1 MRVAITGASGLIG
14 RALTTHLGEC
24 GHNVVPL
31 VRRAAA
37 TDEIRWDPETGAI
50 GPLAGVDAVVHLA
63 AAGIGDK
70 RWTDDYKRQ
79 IRESRTNGTRIIS
92 EAVATAPGGPR
103 VLLSASAIGIYGAS
117 ETAEF
122 DETSPPG
129 DGFLAEVCK
138 EWEAATAPAEQA
150 GARVVH
156 LRTGIVLSP
165 DGGALKKQLPLFRA
179 GLGGKFGDGSAW
191 QSWISIDDEVAAIA
205 YLLESEV
212 SGPVNLTAPNPVT
225 QGQFVAA
232 LGDTLHRPTF
242 MRVPSF
248 APKLVLG
255 SELVDNL
262 LFSGQKVL
270 PRVLLEHGYEFRHV
284 ELPAALSDLL
294 GK

>member
-191 QSWISIDDEVAAIA
+191 QS
-205 YLLESEV
+205 
-212 SGPVNLTAPNPVT
+212 
-225 QGQFVAA
+225 
-232 LGDTLHRPTF
+232 
-242 MRVPSF
+242 
-248 APKLVLG
+248 
-255 SELVDNL
+255 
-262 LFSGQKVL
+262 
-270 PRVLLEHGYEFRHV
+270 
-284 ELPAALSDLL
+284 
-294 GK
+294 